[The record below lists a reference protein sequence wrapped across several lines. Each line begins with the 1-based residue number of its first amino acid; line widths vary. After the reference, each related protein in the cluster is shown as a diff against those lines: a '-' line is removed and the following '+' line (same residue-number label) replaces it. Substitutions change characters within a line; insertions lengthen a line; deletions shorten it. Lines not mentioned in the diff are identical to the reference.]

1 FRALLLVTVVTAV
14 GSAAGGRRG
23 RWPAEALRPVPACCV
38 TRVPLCPVMPKLHI
52 ETIRAP
58 TMIMASSGL
67 YLAVSGHDHETVRS
81 EGGSLSSWHCS
92 RRESWHTRPGR
103 WARAFGAAG
112 RRAPGGGG

>member
-23 RWPAEALRPVPACCV
+23 RWPAEALRPVPACWV

-52 ETIRAP
+52 ETIRAS

-81 EGGSLSSWHCS
+81 EGGSLS
-92 RRESWHTRPGR
+92 G
-103 WARAFGAAG
+103 
-112 RRAPGGGG
+112 APGHRLQRQLGSAAADHLL